1 MNKKIQKS
9 KELKKVKK
17 SDGTT
22 VLVGQVYLGI
32 DSITKKRRN
41 TTIRAAT
48 VKQWKIKA
56 QQAKKEFQDNG
67 YTTFKETHLLE
78 TFEELVED
86 WLKVYSPTIRANTLL
101 STKSYIKN
109 YLLPAFSKYR
119 IVDISP
125 RIVGSVVK
133 RWSINADTATIT
145 SGRREDGKGKYYVN
159 ALTLL
164 RKIFDHAFDLNIIET
179 NPAAGITAPR
189 PKKREVEKKLKYFN
203 NDELKVWIKYLDSLE
218 VNNKNLLEINLYM
231 LLLDTGIRI
240 GEALALN
247 WTDIDFK
254 NKMITIS
261 KTVVYGKLQNNT
273 KSSKSRNIFITDK
286 TVQRLKNWKQIQYS
300 ASNTISINDRR
311 LLFPNHN
318 GTYARHGVFYN
329 RLRNHFEKAGLPNIG
344 LHGFRHTHATL
355 LLNSG
360 ADYKEIQDRL
370 GHSSI
375 SITMDTYSHLSQNK
389 AIETAELFR
398 KTIENL

>member
-1 MNKKIQKS
+1 MNKKIQKG

-17 SDGTT
+17 TDGST

-41 TTIRAAT
+41 TTVRAST
-48 VKQWKIKA
+48 VKQWKLKA

-67 YTTFKETHLLE
+67 YTTFKESHSLE

-86 WLKVYSPTIRANTLL
+86 WLKVYSPSIRANTLL
-101 STKSYIKN
+101 STKSYIKH
-109 YLLPAFSKYR
+109 YLIPAFSKYK

-125 RIVGSVVK
+125 RIIGGAAK
-133 RWSINADTATIT
+133 RWAINADTSSIKN
-145 SGRREDGKGKYYVN
+145 GRREIGKGKDYVN
-159 ALTLL
+159 ALNIL
-164 RKIFDHAFDLNIIET
+164 RKLFDHAFDLNIIET
-179 NPAAGITAPR
+179 NPTIGIKIPR
-189 PKKREVEKKLKYFN
+189 PKKREVAKRLKYFN
-203 NDELKVWIKYLDSLE
+203 NEELKIWISYLESLE
-218 VNNKNLLEINLYM
+218 LNKKNLLEINLYM

-247 WTDIDFK
+247 WTDIDFT
-254 NKMITIS
+254 NKIITIN
-261 KTVVYGKLQNNT
+261 KTVVHGKLQNNT
-273 KSSKSRNIFITDK
+273 KSSKSRDIFITEK
-286 TVQRLKNWKQIQYS
+286 TVQRLKKWKQIQYS
-300 ASNTISINDRR
+300 ATNTISINDKR

-318 GTYARHGVFYN
+318 ATYVGHGVFYY
-329 RLRNHFEKAGLPNIG
+329 RLRNHFAKAGLPNIG

-355 LLNSG
+355 LLNNG

-389 AIETAELFR
+389 AMETAELFS
-398 KTIENL
+398 KTVENL